1 MKDVSTVGVHPGRR
15 RWKRPARR
23 DWLTTAVVGALTVP
37 PAFLPQ
43 GDGKVTDALGW
54 ALVAA
59 MVLLT
64 AWRRLYP
71 LGVLLVLVPLQ
82 LAYHSLGNAP
92 VTPVVASMVILYSLA
107 VAGPRR
113 RTFIVVPALLAV
125 ALTMML
131 TVSVHDGL
139 ELIRTSGWVL
149 ACSLLGEAVR
159 VHRNYVGA
167 IVERAERAERTR
179 EETAARRVA
188 EERLRIARD
197 LHDLLAHSITLIGV
211 RTSVAAHVLNAD
223 PERLDRAT
231 LSQALEGI
239 ADTCREARR
248 ELKRTLEVLR
258 AEEDGGPPP
267 GLGSLAGLG
276 RAAESAGA
284 TVSLSVSA
292 DGEVPPAVGAAA
304 YRIVQQ
310 GLTNAVQHG
319 GPEVGIRV
327 SVALDEASAALLVD
341 IVDDGSPA
349 DGSPADGAATGRPPG
364 HGLIGMRERARSVG
378 GTVAAG
384 PRADGPGFAVRAVL
398 PCAEAAPRTEVTP

>member
-1 MKDVSTVGVHPGRR
+1 MTDVFTVGVHPKRR
-15 RWKRPARR
+15 QLRWPVRR
-23 DWLTTAVVGALTVP
+23 DWLTALVIGALTVP
-37 PAFLPQ
+37 LAFVPQ
-43 GDGKVTDALGW
+43 SDGKTVDALGW
-54 ALVAA
+54 VLLAA

-71 LGVLLVLVPLQ
+71 LGVLLALVPFQ
-82 LAYHSLGNAP
+82 LAYHFLGNAP
-92 VTPVVASMVILYSLA
+92 TAPVAASMAILYSLA
-107 VAGPRR
+107 FAGPRR
-113 RTFIVVPALLAV
+113 RTFVVVPTLLALT
-125 ALTMML
+125 LTMML
-131 TVSVHDGL
+131 TVNVHKGL
-139 ELIRTSGWVL
+139 ELVRTSGWIL
-149 ACSLLGEAVR
+149 ACTLLGEAKR

-211 RTSVAAHVLNAD
+211 QTSVAAHVLNAD

-231 LSQALEGI
+231 LSEALDGI
-239 ADTCREARR
+239 ADTCRQARG

-258 AEEDGGPPP
+258 AEEGSGPPP
-267 GLGSLAGLG
+267 GLGSLADLG

-292 DGEVPPAVGAAA
+292 DRELPPAVGATA

-319 GPEVGIRV
+319 GPAVGIRV
-327 SVALDEASAALLVD
+327 SVVLDEASSALLVD
-341 IVDDGSPA
+341 VVDDGSPT
-349 DGSPADGAATGRPPG
+349 DGAAAERPPG
-364 HGLIGMRERARSVG
+364 FGLVGMRERARSVG

-384 PRADGPGFAVRAVL
+384 PRTDGPGFAVRAVL
-398 PCAEAAPRTEVTP
+398 PCAQAAR